1 MSDPVCRIPLGV
13 PPVVTQ
19 MGIGIHGPGRQ
30 RFRLADRW
38 CLHLYTY
45 HCQMEIDG
53 VPVVIVPGSAG
64 ITPADATTVY
74 DFPSARC
81 AHTYAHFKLPSGAGA
96 LPAIPLMQDLG
107 VGFAAINKAV
117 LEAVGWHPITPQRA
131 EARLWDVL
139 WQLTGD
145 PDAATLGHHPAVERA
160 RHFIERNLARRMTV
174 AAIARD
180 AGCSHNHLV
189 RLFRAQLGI
198 TIVGYVR
205 RRRAERAAYLLR
217 HSAMP
222 IKHIPGQI
230 GLKDLHTF
238 NKTVRRELGRSPRA
252 IRRG

>member
-1 MSDPVCRIPLGV
+1 MSAPTCRIPLGA
-13 PPVVTQ
+13 PPAVTQ
-19 MGIGIHGPGRQ
+19 MGIGIHHAGVG

-45 HCQMEIDG
+45 HCPMALDG
-53 VPVVIVPGSAG
+53 VPLEIVPGSAG
-64 ITPADATTVY
+64 ITPAGATTVY
-74 DFPSARC
+74 DFPTARC
-81 AHTYAHFKLPSGAGA
+81 AHTYAHFRLPAGAGA

-107 VGFAAINKAV
+107 ARFAAINQAV

-145 PDAATLGHHPAVERA
+145 PGGATLGQHPAVERA
-160 RHFIERNLARRMTV
+160 RHFIERNLARRLTV

-189 RLFRAQLGI
+189 RLFRAQLGM
-198 TIVGYVR
+198 TIVAYVR

-230 GLKDLHTF
+230 GLRDLHTF
-238 NKTVRRELGRSPRA
+238 NKTVRRELGRSPRDV
-252 IRRG
+252 RRG